1 MANETLSTSDTKKV
15 QSTLNSLTEN
25 GKKELSNTLKQKT
38 EQQEQEVKK
47 IKSEYADVFVET
59 VLSTYW

>member
-47 IKSEYADVFVET
+47 TKSEYADVFVET

>member
-15 QSTLNSLTEN
+15 QSILNSLTEN

-38 EQQEQEVKK
+38 EQHEQEVKK
-47 IKSEYADVFVET
+47 TKSEYADVFVET